1 MTLHHA
7 VCVVGYAANIADGV
21 SADLTLGAIFLA
33 EVSNAPMHFSV
44 ILRQL
49 GLRYTKLYEA
59 VEIVFMMVYSIGRI
73 GIGSSR
79 IWNMVTCDKYNIIMK
94 ACALVLLGQSFMF
107 STKMIQILKKRY
119 QAIMDRRQKNVTMDW
134 LIPLNKAQLE
144 KLGIN
149 SITKDDQSGL

>member
-7 VCVVGYAANIADGV
+7 VCIVGYAANIADGV

-49 GLRYTKLYEA
+49 GLRYTKLYEV
-59 VEIVFMMVYSIGRI
+59 VEIAFMIVYSVGRI
-73 GIGSSR
+73 GIGSVR
-79 IWNMVTCDKYNIIMK
+79 IWNMVTCDKYNLILKI
-94 ACALVLLGQSFMF
+94 CGLLLLGQSFMF

-119 QAIMDRRQKNVTMDW
+119 QAIMERRKKNVKMHW
-134 LIPLNKAQLE
+134 LVPLSKAELE
-144 KLGIN
+144 KLGIT
-149 SITKDDQSGL
+149 STTKDDKSGL